1 MDQPFK
7 NQNLQSLT
15 FLNHLVKSGESK
27 RIEMPVSEQ
36 LMQGTVSI
44 PLHVAYGKK
53 PGPTICLTATLH
65 GDEICGIEIIRQ
77 VLCEIN
83 PKKLKGI
90 IIFVPVVNVFGFNHN
105 SRYLPDR
112 RDLNRCFPGSKR
124 GSMAARLANLY
135 ITQVIEKCDYA
146 IDFHTAAM
154 GKTNYPQVRANLEN
168 KAIYEFAKSFN
179 SPVMIH
185 SKEIHGS
192 LREAA
197 QKVNCKMIVFESGE
211 VNRFDQDSIRVA
223 VDGIFHV
230 LHEMKMMKSKRKIKT
245 IRPKEFKKMK
255 WLRAP
260 KSGLFHTL
268 HLLGSVVKDKET
280 IGEISDI
287 FGDTIAKV
295 KAPCGGM
302 IVGITTNPKVH
313 QGDAIVHIAC
323 AAKNF

>member
-1 MDQPFK
+1 MLHSYK
-7 NQNLQSLT
+7 NQNLPMLT
-15 FLNHLVKSGESK
+15 FLNHVVQAGESK

-44 PLHVAYGKK
+44 PLHVVYGKK

-77 VLCEIN
+77 VLSAIKPE
-83 PKKLKGI
+83 KLKGI

-112 RDLNRCFPGSKR
+112 RDLNRCFPGSRR

-135 ITQVIEKCDYA
+135 ITQVIQKCDFA
-146 IDFHTAAM
+146 IDFHTAAI
-154 GKTNYPQVRANLEN
+154 GKTNYPQVRANLED
-168 KAIYEFAKSFN
+168 KEIYKFAKSFN
-179 SPVMIH
+179 APVMIH

-211 VNRFDQDSIRVA
+211 VNRFDPASIQVA

-230 LHEMKMMKSKRKIKT
+230 LHEMKMTKSKRKVKT
-245 IRPKEFKKMK
+245 IHPKEFKKMK

-268 HLLGSVVKDKET
+268 HQLGSVVKDKET

-295 KAPCGGM
+295 KAPCSGM
-302 IVGITTNPKVH
+302 VVGLTTNPKVH

-323 AAKNF
+323 TDK